1 MDLNKL
7 HCFYSDHV
15 TSNQKTQIDKTCWRD
30 LASLPYHIVYK
41 DLQFMSVNF
50 FHQIKALK
58 KYEKCFLFHLKSFF
72 RNQAFTSLLTISL
85 FPMPVIA
92 REETRT

>member
-41 DLQFMSVNF
+41 DLS
-50 FHQIKALK
+50 K
-58 KYEKCFLFHLKSFF
+58 
-72 RNQAFTSLLTISL
+72 LTIYVCEFFS
-85 FPMPVIA
+85 PN
-92 REETRT
+92 

>member
-1 MDLNKL
+1 MRNIKQKDNRMDLNKL

-41 DLQFMSVNF
+41 DLS
-50 FHQIKALK
+50 K
-58 KYEKCFLFHLKSFF
+58 
-72 RNQAFTSLLTISL
+72 LTIYVCEFFS
-85 FPMPVIA
+85 PN
-92 REETRT
+92 